1 MRHCPG
7 SQSDHHSVL
16 RHTTQVNRIQKIVLP
31 LLLSFVYLLRF
42 ENRLFDGRPNFEIR
56 LFLFFSDREQSFK
69 RLFDS
74 IESSYSVDE
83 IVRIEIV
90 YDGCRKKDPG
100 VLKRLTSLVSKHG
113 SVVVTCK
120 ATQLGLKESVM
131 SAWIPQKNSREY
143 AVFLEDDLVVSPYF
157 LRFAVDS
164 INAYAHAENPD
175 VFGISMFH
183 ELYSDIIHNFVWVP
197 TESNFYLYQMP
208 QSWGVIWFPEHWSNF
223 VLYFRNLPRYY
234 TPSLPFPT
242 DVNSWPR
249 DTSWKVYMIEYFWN
263 YGYYMVYTNFVG
275 RKSLSQHRVEA
286 GVHFESKPDNK
297 TLYSVFMPELLTDD
311 EDYPSHFPDI
321 VQLPVVDMRHNL
333 ISNGSF

>member
-1 MRHCPG
+1 M
-7 SQSDHHSVL
+7 
-16 RHTTQVNRIQKIVLP
+16 
-31 LLLSFVYLLRF
+31 
-42 ENRLFDGRPNFEIR
+42 
-56 LFLFFSDREQSFK
+56 
-69 RLFDS
+69 
-74 IESSYSVDE
+74 
-83 IVRIEIV
+83 
-90 YDGCRKKDPG
+90 
-100 VLKRLTSLVSKHG
+100 
-113 SVVVTCK
+113 
-120 ATQLGLKESVM
+120 
-131 SAWIPQKNSREY
+131 
-143 AVFLEDDLVVSPYF
+143 
-157 LRFAVDS
+157 
-164 INAYAHAENPD
+164 
-175 VFGISMFH
+175 
-183 ELYSDIIHNFVWVP
+183 
-197 TESNFYLYQMP
+197 
-208 QSWGVIWFPEHWSNF
+208 
-223 VLYFRNLPRYY
+223 YFRNLPRYY